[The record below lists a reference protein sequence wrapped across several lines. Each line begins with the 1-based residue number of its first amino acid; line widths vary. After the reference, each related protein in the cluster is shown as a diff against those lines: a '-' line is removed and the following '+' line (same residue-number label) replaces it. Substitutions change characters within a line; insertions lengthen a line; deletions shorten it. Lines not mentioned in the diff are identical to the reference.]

1 MSCSY
6 LRIPDVLMRI
16 LLKVLTCGVPSFVLA
31 FAAAT
36 NASAAGSQADSPPW
50 VIGNGQPDA
59 GLFAPRE
66 VRQAYAKGTR
76 SPDGRPGPNYWQNEA
91 EHRIRIT
98 LTPPGRRV
106 QGEQEIFYTNNSPEP
121 LTNLVFRLYMNAH
134 RPEAIREKPVDAKF
148 LTDGITVDEFSI
160 DGKAVDWNDPANPL
174 AAFNA
179 PGSTVHAMQLGTPIP
194 PKGSARIR
202 MRWHYD
208 LVADSGWKEGAID
221 ESTYFLAYFFPRVT
235 NYSDYNGW
243 DITPFTL
250 GREFNNDF
258 ADFQVEVDVPRDYVV
273 WATGTLQNVAE
284 VLQPAVQRKLEA
296 SFKSD
301 QVVTL
306 ADEAD
311 VKAGKVTARGERLTW
326 KWQADH
332 VPDFAIALSNHYR
345 WDAASTVVDPAT
357 GRRASVQAAYDDSAT
372 DFRTIVSSAQ
382 QTLEFAST
390 VYPGVPYP
398 YPKTTIVLGSAD
410 EEYPMMVND
419 GSSLGNGYAAKLPGN
434 TFTEFVAAHEI
445 LHSWFPFYMGVNE
458 KRYPLIDE
466 GWTTA
471 FEYLRNREVLGVP
484 AADALFRDFRV
495 AGYNTPSSGMDLPVI
510 TPHDSLWGQAAVFGY
525 NQYGK
530 AALGY
535 LALKDLMGDDRF
547 RAGLHEFIARWHGK
561 RPLPWD
567 MFNTFNDAGG
577 GNYTW
582 FFQNWFFGYNY
593 MDLAVDGV
601 RSEGGVHAVAV
612 RNAGGMALPFDVVL
626 EFTDG
631 SSERVHRTPATWQA
645 DGRRTEVPVAGR
657 KALRSVTVDTG
668 IYVDFNPG
676 DNTWAAATAGGH

>member
-1 MSCSY
+1 
-6 LRIPDVLMRI
+6 MRT
-16 LLKVLTCGVPSFVLA
+16 LLNVVACGAVSIVVALSSTA
-31 FAAAT
+31 I
-36 NASAAGSQADSPPW
+36 ASPAESQANSPPW
-50 VIGNGQPDA
+50 VIGNGQSDA
-59 GLFAPRE
+59 GLYMQRDI
-66 VRQAYAKGTR
+66 RQAYANGTR
-76 SPDGRPGPNYWQNEA
+76 SPDGRPGPHYWQDQA
-91 EHRIRIT
+91 VHRMRIT
-98 LTPPGRRV
+98 LTPPSRRV
-106 QGEQEIFYTNNSPEP
+106 QGEQEIVYTNNSPEP

-134 RPEAIREKPVDAKF
+134 RPEAIREQPVDARF
-148 LTDGITVDEFSI
+148 LTDGMTIDEFSI
-160 DGKAVDWNDPANPL
+160 DGKAVAWNDPANPL
-174 AAFNA
+174 AAFNGPA
-179 PGSTVHAMQLGTPIP
+179 STVHAMQLGTPIP
-194 PKGSARIR
+194 SKGSARIR

-221 ESTYFLAYFFPRVT
+221 ETTYFLAYFFPRIT

-243 DITPFTL
+243 DFTPFTL

-273 WATGTLQNVAE
+273 WATGTLKNAAE
-284 VLQPAVQRKLEA
+284 VLQPTVHRRLEA
-296 SFKSD
+296 SFRNDK
-301 QVVTL
+301 VVTL
-306 ADEAD
+306 AEAVD
-311 VKAGKVTARGERLTW
+311 VKAGRITARGERLTW
-326 KWQADH
+326 KWHADH

-345 WDAASTVVDPAT
+345 WDAASVVVDPAT
-357 GRRASVQAAYDDSAT
+357 GRRASVQAAYPDSAT

-382 QTLEFAST
+382 QTLKFAST

-419 GSSLGNGYAAKLPGN
+419 GSNVGSAYAAKLGGN
-434 TFTEFVAAHEI
+434 VYTEFVAAHEL

-471 FEYLRNREVLGVP
+471 FEYLRNREVLGAA
-484 AADALFRDFRV
+484 AADSLFKDFRV
-495 AGYNTPSSGMDLPVI
+495 AGFNSSSSGIDLPVI
-510 TPHDSLWGQAAVFGY
+510 TPHDSMWAQSSVFGF

-547 RAGLHEFIARWHGK
+547 RIALHEFIARWHGK

-567 MFNTFNDAGG
+567 MFNTFNDTGAGD
-577 GNYTW
+577 YTW

-593 MDLAVDGV
+593 MDLVVDGV

-626 EFTDG
+626 EYADG

-645 DGRRTEVPVAGR
+645 DGRMTEVRVAGG
-657 KALRSVTVDTG
+657 KALRSVTLDTG
-668 IYVDFNPG
+668 IFVDFNPG
-676 DNTWAAATAGGH
+676 DNTWAADKAGGH